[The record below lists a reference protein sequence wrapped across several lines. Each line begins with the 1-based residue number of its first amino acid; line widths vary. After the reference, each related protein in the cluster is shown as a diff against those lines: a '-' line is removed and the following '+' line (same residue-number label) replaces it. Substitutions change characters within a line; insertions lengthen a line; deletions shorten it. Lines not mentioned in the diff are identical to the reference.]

1 MNDEARNF
9 VEVCIYE
16 VKPDRCDD
24 FETLLDRVA
33 LHHRDYPGVTEVRY
47 IKRTHRQGD
56 FASVKRGERPIRLT
70 RKPKSVT
77 YVLYWELEDDVAHG
91 KATQSGLGQF
101 YSEFRRCLV
110 KAPRIILGER
120 LV

>member
-1 MNDEARNF
+1 MPDETRNF

-16 VKPDRCDD
+16 VKPDRTDE
-24 FETLLDRVA
+24 FEGLLNRVA
-33 LHHRDYPGVTEVRY
+33 VHHSDFPGVTDVRY
-47 IKRTHRQGD
+47 IRRTHRQGD
-56 FASVKRGERPIRLT
+56 FAAVKRGDRPIRLT

-91 KATQSGLGQF
+91 KATQSGLGHF

-110 KAPRIILGER
+110 EAPRIILGER
-120 LV
+120 FV